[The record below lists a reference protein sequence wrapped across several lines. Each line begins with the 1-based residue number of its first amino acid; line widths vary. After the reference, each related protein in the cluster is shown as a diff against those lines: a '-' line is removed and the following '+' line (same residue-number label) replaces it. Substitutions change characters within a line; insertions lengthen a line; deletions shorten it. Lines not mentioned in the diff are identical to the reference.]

1 MIRRKVVE
9 DILATQAK
17 RDYYEI
23 LSVTRTATEQEIKSS
38 YRKLAMQYHPD
49 RNPGNAAAEE
59 KFKECTEAY
68 SVLMD
73 ADKRARYDQYG
84 HAAVNGGGGFGGFDP
99 SNMADFSDI
108 FGDIFSDFF
117 GVNVGGSGGRRAR
130 AQRGGD
136 ARADLTLTFEEAAF
150 GKKTEVKV
158 RRYETCE
165 QCKGSGSA
173 AGKAP
178 ATCPTCAGRGQ
189 VRYQQSMFSIARTCP
204 TCQGQGR
211 VISDPCS
218 KCKGEA
224 RVMKERIID
233 MSVPAGVED
242 GTRIRY
248 QEQGDAGANGG
259 PAGDLYVVLSVK
271 PHSFFER
278 EGKDLH
284 CSIPI
289 SFAQAALGAEIMIP
303 TLEGAEHKL
312 KVPEGTQSGTTFRI
326 RGKGVPALQSSGKG
340 DMYVQIRVQT
350 PSKLTKRQRE
360 LMAEM
365 GETFNIENKPER
377 RSLFEKVKD
386 IFG

>member
-1 MIRRKVVE
+1 
-9 DILATQAK
+9 LATQAK
-17 RDYYEI
+17 RDYYEV
-23 LSVTRTATEQEIKSS
+23 LSVTRTATEQEIKSA
-38 YRKLAMQYHPD
+38 YRKLAKQYHPD
-49 RNPGNAAAEE
+49 WNPGNPEAEE

-73 ADKRARYDQYG
+73 AEKRARYDQFG
-84 HAAVNGGGGFGGFDP
+84 HAGVNGGGGFQGFDP
-99 SNMADFSDI
+99 TNFADFNDI

-117 GVNVGGSGGRRAR
+117 GVNVGTGGGRRTR

-136 ARADLTLTFEEAAF
+136 ARADITLTFEEAAF

-165 QCKGSGSA
+165 QCHGSGSA
-173 AGKAP
+173 AGKGP
-178 ATCPTCAGRGQ
+178 TTCPTCGGRGQ

-204 TCQGQGR
+204 SCQGMGR

-218 KCKGEA
+218 KCKGEM
-224 RVMKERIID
+224 RVMKERTVD
-233 MSVPAGVED
+233 VNVPAGVED

-248 QEQGDAGANGG
+248 SEQGDSGVNGG
-259 PAGDLYVVLSVK
+259 PAGDLYVILKVK
-271 PHSFFER
+271 PHPFFER
-278 EGKDLH
+278 EGRDLH
-284 CSIPI
+284 CSVPV
-289 SFAQAALGAEIMIP
+289 SFAQAALGDEIMIP
-303 TLEGAEHKL
+303 TLDGSEHKL

-326 RGKGVPALQSSGKG
+326 RGKGVPSLQGHGKG
-340 DMYVQIRVQT
+340 DLYVHVRVQT

-360 LMAEM
+360 LLAEL
-365 GETFNIENKPER
+365 GATFNVENKPEP

>member
-1 MIRRKVVE
+1 M
-9 DILATQAK
+9 ATQAK

-23 LSVTRTATEQEIKSS
+23 LSVSRTATEQEIKSS

-49 RNPGNAAAEE
+49 RNPGNAEAEE

-73 ADKRARYDQYG
+73 SEKRARYDQYG

-117 GVNVGGSGGRRAR
+117 GVNVGGGGGRGRTR

-136 ARADLTLTFEEAAF
+136 ARADVTLTFEEAAF

-158 RRYETCE
+158 RRYENCDT
-165 QCKGSGSA
+165 CKGSGSA
-173 AGKAP
+173 GGKAP
-178 ATCPTCAGRGQ
+178 SVCSTCGGRGQ
-189 VRYQQSMFSIARTCP
+189 VRYQQAMFSIARTCP
-204 TCQGQGR
+204 SCQGTGR
-211 VISDPCS
+211 VVSDPCS
-218 KCKGEA
+218 KCKGET
-224 RVMKERIID
+224 RVMKERTEEINI
-233 MSVPAGVED
+233 PAGIED
-242 GTRIRY
+242 GLGIRY
-248 QEQGDAGANGG
+248 QGKGDSGPNGG
-259 PAGDLYVVLSVK
+259 PSGDLIIVIHVE
-271 PHSFFER
+271 PHPFFER

-284 CSIPI
+284 CSVPI
-289 SFAQAALGAEIMIP
+289 SFSQAAMGTEIVIP
-303 TLEGAEHKL
+303 TLGGGEHKM

-326 RGKGVPALQSSGKG
+326 RGKGVQAMQSSGKG
-340 DMYVQIRVQT
+340 DMFVQVRVET
-350 PSKLTKRQRE
+350 PHKLTKRQRE
-360 LMAEM
+360 LLTEL